1 MNKQKLRVKL
11 KLSLKI
17 LTLNKKVS
25 EEEGRRFGKKFDR
38 QKF

>member
-25 EEEGRRFGKKFDR
+25 EEEGRRFGKI
-38 QKF
+38 